1 MRVISGLVAILLAL
15 TLTACGDGSRSSRL
29 DLPGATNLPSENEWG
44 STVAL
49 TYRIDSVSEHIA
61 AFEPENPET
70 LRVLSRP
77 AQTYMIVLFLESGA
91 NIESFMLRFQSIVFD
106 RAVNLCLVQGLVPSM
121 VVDGESSAEV
131 YPAGEDLILLYY
143 FYCAAGAA

>member
-1 MRVISGLVAILLAL
+1 MRVILGLVAILLAL
-15 TLTACGDGSRSSRL
+15 MLTACGDGNRSSRL

-61 AFEPENPET
+61 AFELKRPET

-77 AQTYMIVLFLESGA
+77 AQTYMIVLFLEPGT
-91 NIESFMLRFQSIVFD
+91 NIESFMLRLQSIVFD
-106 RAVNLCLVQGLVPSM
+106 RAVNLCLVHGLVPSM
-121 VVDGESSAEV
+121 AVNGEASTEFYNTREGV
-131 YPAGEDLILLYY
+131 LILYY
-143 FYCAAGAA
+143 F

>member
-15 TLTACGDGSRSSRL
+15 TLTACGDGSTSSSL

-44 STVAL
+44 STRAF

-61 AFEPENPET
+61 AFQPSNPET

-77 AQTYMIVLFLESGA
+77 AQTYMIVFLLQPGTNLTSFRLRTES
-91 NIESFMLRFQSIVFD
+91 IIFD

-121 VVDGESSAEV
+121 AVNGEASTEFYNTREGV
-131 YPAGEDLILLYY
+131 LILYY